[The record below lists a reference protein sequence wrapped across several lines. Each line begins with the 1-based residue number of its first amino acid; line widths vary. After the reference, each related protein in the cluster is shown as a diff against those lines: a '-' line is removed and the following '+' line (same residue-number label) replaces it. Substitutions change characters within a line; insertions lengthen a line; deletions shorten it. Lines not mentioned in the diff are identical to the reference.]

1 MTSVLLY
8 TATPFQ
14 WIVIST
20 SFLVKEHFLLE
31 LFKWENIC
39 NFVQIGA
46 IVMFNNFYDAIFFF
60 SLKKDRFLFVYA
72 VN

>member
-14 WIVIST
+14 LIVIST
-20 SFLVKEHFLLE
+20 SFLVKEHFILRV
-31 LFKWENIC
+31 KSENIC

-46 IVMFNNFYDAIFFF
+46 IVMFNNLCNFFF
-60 SLKKDRFLFVYA
+60 LLFIFS
-72 VN
+72 